1 MVLIAEMIATRA
13 AFLTA
18 PISPEAGK
26 KKHPLIRVP
35 GEPSS
40 QG

>member
-13 AFLTA
+13 AFQCSGFLSFLTP

-26 KKHPLIRVP
+26 KNIL
-35 GEPSS
+35 
-40 QG
+40 